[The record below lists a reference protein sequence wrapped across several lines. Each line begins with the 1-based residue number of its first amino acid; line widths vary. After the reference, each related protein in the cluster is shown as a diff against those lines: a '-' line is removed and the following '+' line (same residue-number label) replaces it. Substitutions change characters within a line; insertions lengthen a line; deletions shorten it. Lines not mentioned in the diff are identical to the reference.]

1 MGNVIQEE
9 RDINGLTITCRQ
21 LTPMRAYRLL
31 SKIGKIAGPIARAL
45 TPSVLAQIKSGDYA
59 AALPI
64 AMSVFTELRDDEAE
78 ALALDVLR
86 GTAVNVASEG
96 GTPKLLQLENTERI
110 NAAFQGNLK
119 AMLGAMMFALE
130 INYKDFFS
138 GRGKESPA
146 SETPTASP

>member
-1 MGNVIQEE
+1 MGNILQEE
-9 RDINGLTITCRQ
+9 RDINGLTITTRQ

-31 SKIGKIAGPIARAL
+31 TKIGKVAGPIARAL
-45 TPSVLAQIKSGDYA
+45 TPSVLAQIKGGDYA

-64 AMSVFTELRDDEAE
+64 AMSVFTALGDDEAE

-86 GTAVNVASEG
+86 GTAVNVSEG
-96 GTPKLLQLENTERI
+96 GNPKLLQLENTDRI
-110 NAAFQGNLK
+110 NSAFQGNLK

-130 INYKDFFS
+130 VNYKDFFS